1 MKRFWK
7 EIVILILQ
15 LYMFYISP
23 LFAGPTDALGM
34 VFLILLATFIL
45 SIVFASISKEKWKYL
60 YPVIISILFIPSVF
74 IYYNDSALI
83 HTVWYFVDSFI
94 GMLIGL
100 IISKII
106 NKK

>member
-1 MKRFWK
+1 MKKDKGNKK
-7 EIVILILQ
+7 EHSNTRWVIQSFI
-15 LYMFYISP
+15 M
-23 LFAGPTDALGM
+23 
-34 VFLILLATFIL
+34 TFIL